1 MKNNNLE
8 LIKILL
14 HHGADL
20 FAKDDQGQI
29 PFAKFPTTVSNVDRK
44 FLLKK
49 MVCSVFGL
57 QDEITGYENVVS
69 GTMGKSLFL
78 FNDIDMR
85 IDNYDNDWKHT
96 ELYMRGALA
105 LRHKEV
111 FDLAKKEEFNHS
123 DVLSFCV
130 AYTHYI
136 DKEGILVDDLKNV
149 LMNVF
154 SKPGFVR
161 QLGDSLEGKCSCKA
175 SYASDIIAF
184 LTVLETIYKDVPNG
198 QEVINKGLRLT
209 LEVHNKLKKLQLKV
223 FSGENENTN
232 DVIKPALKKKTCK
245 RTHPG
250 DIGIGTN
257 AKVPKNDANAKQ

>member
-8 LIKILL
+8 LIKTLL

-69 GTMGKSLFL
+69 GTMGKALFL
-78 FNDIDMR
+78 FNDSDSID
-85 IDNYDNDWKHT
+85 DNWKNT

-149 LMNVF
+149 LMKVF
-154 SKPGFVR
+154 SKPDFVK
-161 QLGDSLEGKCSCKA
+161 QLGDSLEGKCACRA

-198 QEVINKGLRLT
+198 QEVINKGLRLS
-209 LEVHNKLKKLQLKV
+209 LGVHNKLKKLQLKV

-232 DVIKPALKKKTCK
+232 EVIKPALKKKTCK